1 MAGALRLPHPPL
13 SNEPVVLR
21 PWATDDLP
29 GLLTAAADPLVH
41 RYRYSLPS
49 TGAESAA
56 WLDSVER
63 DRRRGARLELA
74 VCDLPDPT
82 AVGSVSLHAF
92 RPRNGTAMI
101 SYWLAP
107 VARGRGMASRAVQ
120 LLAGWGFGELGLA
133 RLEVHVEAENAAS
146 RHVAE
151 RCGFALEGRLRSDQR
166 LRDGS
171 RADVLV
177 FGLLSGELTGDG
189 AGQPPDERLRR

>member
-1 MAGALRLPHPPL
+1 MPGALRLPHPPL
-13 SNEPVVLR
+13 TDEPAVLR

-41 RYRYSLPS
+41 RYRYTLPDDP
-49 TGAESAA
+49 AAARA

-74 VCDLPDPT
+74 ICAVNDAT
-82 AVGSVSLHAF
+82 AIGSVSLHAF

-107 VARGRGMASRAVQ
+107 VARGRGMASRAVR

-146 RHVAE
+146 REVAE

-177 FGLLSGELTGDG
+177 FGLLSAELAGG
-189 AGQPPDERLRR
+189 RAGQLPDNFSRR